1 VAGRVSPSGP
11 PSGLGKESFQAV
23 DPLTLLLPVI
33 IVVVFYFLIIKPGKA
48 RQRQAMETQNSLV
61 PGAEVRTIA
70 GLYATV
76 TEVEDD
82 SVILEVAP
90 DVHCRFVKSAIA
102 AVLSSG
108 DEDGEADDEHE
119 DDAEAEAGDDVVKLE
134 KKPEAA
140 EDSEAED
147 TKTVDVT
154 KSEGTTK
161 SEGATKASETGD
173 RLRKDDKQD

>member
-1 VAGRVSPSGP
+1 M
-11 PSGLGKESFQAV
+11 

-90 DVHCRFVKSAIA
+90 DVHCRFVKTAIA
-102 AVLSSG
+102 AVLTSG
-108 DEDGEADDEHE
+108 DEPEDDEVEDEHE
-119 DDAEAEAGDDVVKLE
+119 DAAETGDDVVRLD
-134 KKPEAA
+134 KKPETADTESTDAKAA
-140 EDSEAED
+140 DA
-147 TKTVDVT
+147 KTADAKT
-154 KSEGTTK
+154 ADESRGEGTSKTP
-161 SEGATKASETGD
+161 ETGD

>member
-1 VAGRVSPSGP
+1 MAGRVSPSGP
-11 PSGLGKESFQAV
+11 PRGLGKESFQAV

-108 DEDGEADDEHE
+108 DEPEDDETDDEH
-119 DDAEAEAGDDVVKLE
+119 DDAAETGDDAVRLD
-134 KKPEAA
+134 KKPEAG
-140 EDSEAED
+140 EDAD
-147 TKTVDVT
+147 AADGKTVDVT
-154 KSEGTTK
+154 KA
-161 SEGATKASETGD
+161 EGASKASETGD

>member
-1 VAGRVSPSGP
+1 M
-11 PSGLGKESFQAV
+11 

-108 DEDGEADDEHE
+108 EDDEADDEHE
-119 DDAEAEAGDDVVKLE
+119 DDAEAEAGDDVVKLD

-140 EDSEAED
+140 ADAEAED
-147 TKTVDVT
+147 TKTVDAG
-154 KSEGTTK
+154 KA
-161 SEGATKASETGD
+161 EGASKAPEAAD

>member
-1 VAGRVSPSGP
+1 M
-11 PSGLGKESFQAV
+11 

-33 IVVVFYFLIIKPGKA
+33 IVVVFYFLIIKPGKQ
-48 RQRQAMETQNSLV
+48 RQRQAMETQNSLL

-108 DEDGEADDEHE
+108 EEPETDEHDDEH
-119 DDAEAEAGDDVVKLE
+119 DDEADTETGGDAVQLDKKPEAGDDV
-134 KKPEAA
+134 A
-140 EDSEAED
+140 D
-147 TKTVDVT
+147 TKAADVT
-154 KSEGTTK
+154 KK
-161 SEGATKASETGD
+161 ADAAASEDATESDDAKSVSSDAGD
-173 RLRKDDKQD
+173 RLRKKEDKQD

>member
-1 VAGRVSPSGP
+1 MAGRVSPSGP

-108 DEDGEADDEHE
+108 DEPEDDEADDEHE
-119 DDAEAEAGDDVVKLE
+119 DGAEAGDDVVKLD
-134 KKPEAA
+134 KKPDAA
-140 EDSEAED
+140 EAED
-147 TKTVDVT
+147 AESVDVGKT
-154 KSEGTTK
+154 
-161 SEGATKASETGD
+161 EGASKASESGD
-173 RLRKDDKQD
+173 RLRKNDKQD

>member
-1 VAGRVSPSGP
+1 M
-11 PSGLGKESFQAV
+11 

-108 DEDGEADDEHE
+108 DDADEEHDDEHE
-119 DDAEAEAGDDVVKLE
+119 HEDDAEAGDDVVKLD
-134 KKPEAA
+134 KKPEAV
-140 EDSEAED
+140 EDSAAED

-154 KSEGTTK
+154 KSEGA
-161 SEGATKASETGD
+161 SKASEAGD

>member
-1 VAGRVSPSGP
+1 M
-11 PSGLGKESFQAV
+11 

-33 IVVVFYFLIIKPGKA
+33 IVVVFYFLIIKPGKT

-108 DEDGEADDEHE
+108 DEADEHEDEHE
-119 DDAEAEAGDDVVKLE
+119 DDAEAGDDVVKLD

-154 KSEGTTK
+154 KSEGA
-161 SEGATKASETGD
+161 SKASEVGD